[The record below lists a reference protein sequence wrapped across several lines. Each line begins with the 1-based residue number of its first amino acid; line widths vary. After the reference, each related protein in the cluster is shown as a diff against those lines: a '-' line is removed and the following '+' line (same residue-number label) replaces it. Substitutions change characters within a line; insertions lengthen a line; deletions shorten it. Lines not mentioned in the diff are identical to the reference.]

1 MTLAPEFKF
10 SRLTSI
16 KNSKRV
22 QGLRRA
28 ADEVELFKHD
38 LLTSLHAIR
47 LGVSQVKSGK
57 YNKEL
62 ITAMEDELAHLMS
75 VTEGN
80 FFDDKVFLAK
90 DLVASIKKF
99 FLFSYPEDKWRG
111 AFDFFVEEIAEKKVR
126 VCNLKQIFRNLCAN
140 LRENGNQAIRVEFK
154 CGCSFHVRILSH
166 RGTLSEADHFNGEG
180 KGIRSIRKLLKHSN
194 GVFYFD
200 ILDDCVVQ
208 EIVLPIFQD

>member
-1 MTLAPEFKF
+1 MTLAPDFKF

-22 QGLRRA
+22 QKFRRT
-28 ADEVELFKHD
+28 ADELELFKHD

-47 LGVSQVKSGK
+47 LGVSQVKSGE

-62 ITAMEDELAHLMS
+62 ITTIEDELTHLMN

-80 FFDDKVFLAK
+80 FLDDKVYLAK

-111 AFDFFVEEIAEKKVR
+111 AFDFFVEDIAEKKVR

-140 LRENGNQAIRVEFK
+140 LRENGNQEIRVEFK
-154 CGCSFHVRILSH
+154 CDSSFHVRILS
-166 RGTLSEADHFNGEG
+166 RRETLSETDHFNGEG
-180 KGIRSIRKLLKHSN
+180 KGIKSIRTLLKHSN
-194 GVFYFD
+194 GIFYFD

-208 EIVLPIFQD
+208 EIILPIFQG